1 MVSERRF
8 KITGTD
14 YVAGG
19 NNGVARGVDGGGDG
33 PHDGRMESRVR
44 ELEKNVTDVRERLVR
59 IETTLSHM
67 ATSQAL
73 EKLGGELKLAIE
85 AQGNRIEAQA
95 TKIEA
100 VRSDLIK
107 WFVATALILATFAFT
122 AARYTSH

>member
-8 KITGTD
+8 K
-14 YVAGG
+14 VAGADYISG
-19 NNGVARGVDGGGDG
+19 GTKGVVDGVDGGGDG
-33 PHDGRMESRVR
+33 PHDGQMESRVR
-44 ELEKNVTDVRERLVR
+44 ELEKNVVDVRKRLVR
-59 IETTLSHM
+59 IETTVGHM
-67 ATSQAL
+67 ATNQAL

-85 AQGNRIEAQA
+85 AQGTKIEAQS

-107 WFVATALILATFAFT
+107 WFVATALILATLAFT